1 MVFGIITDA
10 AMGQAISGE
19 DAVDRGNGR
28 QRSDSLLLQ
37 DMADGLGSIRES
49 PIVEVEPF
57 HYNDLFD
64 FHRGIE
70 VHRFISRQQ
79 KDAVA
84 IKED

>member
-1 MVFGIITDA
+1 
-10 AMGQAISGE
+10 MGQAISGE
-19 DAVDRGNGR
+19 DMVDGGNGG
-28 QRSDSLLLQ
+28 QRLDSLLLQ
-37 DMADGLGSIRES
+37 DMGDGLSSIREV

-79 KDAVA
+79 KEPVA